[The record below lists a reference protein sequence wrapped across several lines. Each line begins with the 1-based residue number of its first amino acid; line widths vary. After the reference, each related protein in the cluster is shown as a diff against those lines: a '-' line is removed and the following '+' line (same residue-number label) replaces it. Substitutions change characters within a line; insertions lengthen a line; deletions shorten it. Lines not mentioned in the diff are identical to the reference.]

1 MAFSDVSKR
10 RLLYASAIALLL
22 IAAAAMLLGQDNF
35 VIRSAGLV
43 ALLGSVKLSRAAK
56 SVGQFPSAPA
66 ASALPP
72 PGRAMW
78 LIGAVLVVI
87 QVVTAY
93 LLYADAAAG
102 GKEVWPVY
110 AFAAT
115 GMVCAVFFS
124 ALLARG
130 QQ

>member
-1 MAFSDVSKR
+1 MAFSDTSKR

-22 IAAAAMLLGQDNF
+22 IATAAVLLGQDNF
-35 VIRSAGLV
+35 VIRSAGLI
-43 ALLGSVKLSRAAK
+43 ALFGSMKLLRAAK
-56 SVGQFPSAPA
+56 SIGQFPSVPA
-66 ASALPP
+66 TSALPP
-72 PGRAMW
+72 PSRTMW
-78 LIGAVLVVI
+78 LVGATLVAI

-110 AFAAT
+110 AFAAN
-115 GMVCAVFFS
+115 GIVCAAFLP
-124 ALLARG
+124 ALFARW